1 MEHPSSS
8 TSVETLD
15 ETPFLSATWDN
26 TENLHGYNE
35 GIRGIEDRLGKGG
48 HWSPRFFKDLNG

>member
-26 TENLHGYNE
+26 TENLHG
-35 GIRGIEDRLGKGG
+35 
-48 HWSPRFFKDLNG
+48 